1 MKNITPRNI
10 TVRQPELKD
19 SESFIAAVCTS
30 KNIHSPWVS
39 PPDTPDKFSEW
50 LQRCSQPD
58 HRSWLICDK
67 NVIHGVI
74 NLSNIVRGCFQ
85 SGYLGW
91 FAMHPHEGTGSMTTG
106 IGLVLSDI
114 FLSLGLHRVE
124 ANIQPGNIRSI
135 QFVIRN
141 GFKREGFSPRY
152 LKINDEWKDHE
163 RWALTIEDWI
173 PQK

>member
-1 MKNITPRNI
+1 MKKIAT
-10 TVRQPELKD
+10 LKN
-19 SESFIAAVCTS
+19 F
-30 KNIHSPWVS
+30 NGNR
-39 PPDTPDKFSEW
+39 DK
-50 LQRCSQPD
+50 L
-58 HRSWLICDK
+58 
-67 NVIHGVI
+67 
-74 NLSNIVRGCFQ
+74 
-85 SGYLGW
+85 W

-114 FLSLGLHRVE
+114 FSSLGLDRVE

-163 RWALTIEDWI
+163 RWALTIEDWQ
-173 PQK
+173 P